1 MWGTAVHGVWC
12 GTRTWPTRC
21 PSCSA
26 HVFFFMCNCG
36 SKVFFD
42 ELDPPWPLHDC
53 DTSWTR
59 KLKRTTDKTGK
70 ITVEL
75 RPGITV
81 SRLSASFGIDESIIS
96 RARKA
101 QKNQAPDPIVAIEP
115 KRASSKSIVG
125 VLREITRSAS
135 PIKFYKLDETVIVNA
150 MLDPIGAQAMG
161 RITVHVPS
169 LPGGQ
174 LESFSLWIP
183 SALLKESRIARGITV
198 SLTLEGIQILGRG
211 YAWFSD
217 DFEVV
222 G

>member
-1 MWGTAVHGVWC
+1 
-12 GTRTWPTRC
+12 
-21 PSCSA
+21 
-26 HVFFFMCNCG
+26 MCNCG

-42 ELDPPWPLHDC
+42 ELGPPWLLHDC

-70 ITVEL
+70 ITVEMS
-75 RPGITV
+75 PGITV
-81 SRLSASFGIDESIIS
+81 SRPSASFGIDENIIS

-101 QKNQAPDPIVAIEP
+101 RKNQAPDPIVAIEP
-115 KRASSKSIVG
+115 NRTSSKSIVG
-125 VLREITRSAS
+125 ILREITRSAS
-135 PIKFYKLDETVIVNA
+135 PIKFHNLDDTVMVNA
-150 MLDPIGAQAMG
+150 MLGPIGAQAMG

-169 LPGGQ
+169 LSEGQ
-174 LESFSLWIP
+174 MESFSLWIP
-183 SALLKESRIARGITV
+183 FVLLKESRIARGITV
-198 SLTLEGIQILGRG
+198 SLTLEGIQILGRT